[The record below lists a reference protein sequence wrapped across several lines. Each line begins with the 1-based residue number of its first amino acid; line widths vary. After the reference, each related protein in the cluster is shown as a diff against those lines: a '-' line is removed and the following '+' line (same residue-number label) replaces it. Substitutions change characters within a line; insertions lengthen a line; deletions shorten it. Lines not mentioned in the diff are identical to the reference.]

1 MNAESVADGPRP
13 RSDLTATVV
22 SVWRL
27 ALACA
32 VAGALFAMLVP
43 PAIDAVRE
51 LVRSPSQDRAAA
63 RSAAAWPTPEL
74 PRQWRWSPP
83 GVQVDHMFRRPR

>member
-1 MNAESVADGPRP
+1 MNVESVSYEPGPW
-13 RSDLTATVV
+13 SDLAACVAR
-22 SVWRL
+22 SWRL

-32 VAGALFAMLVP
+32 LAGALFATLVP
-43 PAIDAVRE
+43 PAFDAVRE
-51 LVRSPSQDRAAA
+51 LA
-63 RSAAAWPTPEL
+63 RSASQERPAAGTAAVWPTPEL